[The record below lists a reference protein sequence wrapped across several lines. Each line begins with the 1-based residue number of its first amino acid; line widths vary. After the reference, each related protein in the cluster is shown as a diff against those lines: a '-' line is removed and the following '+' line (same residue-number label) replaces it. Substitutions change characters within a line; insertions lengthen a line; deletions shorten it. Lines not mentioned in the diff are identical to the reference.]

1 MWRNVRCLRT
11 AAGVG
16 GDVVRCP
23 NCGMKEC
30 CGAYM
35 SEEIA
40 ETTARAER
48 LQAELV
54 KAEGERD
61 ELREAI
67 ENAPCHDFCREA
79 KSKHHI
85 PYDQHHHACWK
96 VAALQLEGQDYM
108 RAALGGLN
116 G

>member
-1 MWRNVRCLRT
+1 MTCEHEYVFGLHEFATIPTCLKCGCRET
-11 AAGVG
+11 ENQIAAL
-16 GDVVRCP
+16 
-23 NCGMKEC
+23 
-30 CGAYM
+30 
-35 SEEIA
+35 
-40 ETTARAER
+40 TARAER

-108 RAALGGLN
+108 RAAPGGLN

>member
-1 MWRNVRCLRT
+1 M
-11 AAGVG
+11 
-16 GDVVRCP
+16 RCP

-61 ELREAI
+61 RLAAAFEVREWTREMNRAWHLCIPDIHKAFKEL
-67 ENAPCHDFCREA
+67 
-79 KSKHHI
+79 K
-85 PYDQHHHACWK
+85 
-96 VAALQLEGQDYM
+96 

>member
-1 MWRNVRCLRT
+1 
-11 AAGVG
+11 
-16 GDVVRCP
+16 
-23 NCGMKEC
+23 
-30 CGAYM
+30 M